1 MSVYFLLLA
10 RVLSHAPSQEF
21 LGITNL
27 DLDTINCFPKDGA
40 TDRFY
45 PAEKETIDNAR
56 LP

>member
-1 MSVYFLLLA
+1 MGVYFLLLA
-10 RVLSHAPSQEF
+10 RMLSHAPSQEF